1 MHINDGFLLWQW
13 CLFWY
18 ILSFTV
24 VIYGI
29 IKIKKITEESPEL
42 KPLLAVSGA
51 FMFLLSAIKLPS
63 IVPGSSSHPTG
74 NGLSAVIFGPAI
86 TSVLAT
92 IVLLFQAL
100 LLAHGGI
107 STLGANV
114 FAMGIAGPFI
124 AWLIY
129 KGSNKL
135 GIKSSVAIFL
145 AAFSADIVTYVTTA
159 TQLALSFPIPTFS
172 AALFKFM
179 AIYAPTQL
187 PLALAEGFLTVIIWD
202 YIVKLRPDLFER
214 LNLIQNKKVM
224 GAK

>member
-1 MHINDGFLLWQW
+1 MHISDGFLLWQW

-18 ILSFTV
+18 IISFTIV
-24 VIYGI
+24 AFGI
-29 IKIKKITEESPEL
+29 IKIKKITEESHEV

-51 FMFLLSAIKLPS
+51 FMFLLSAINLPS
-63 IVPGSSSHPTG
+63 IGGSSSHPTG

-124 AWLIY
+124 AWIIY
-129 KGSNKL
+129 KGSNRI
-135 GIKSSVAIFL
+135 GIKSSIAIFL
-145 AAFSADIVTYVTTA
+145 AAFSADIVTYITTA
-159 TQLALSFPIPTFS
+159 TQLALSFPIPTFES
-172 AALFKFM
+172 ALLKFM
-179 AIYAPTQL
+179 AIFAWWQI
-187 PLALAEGFLTVIIWD
+187 PLAVVEGILTVIIWD
-202 YIVKLRPDLFER
+202 YIVKLRPDILEK
-214 LNLIQNKKVM
+214 LNLIQSKKTM
-224 GAK
+224 EAK

>member
-1 MHINDGFLLWQW
+1 MHISDGFLLPQW

-18 ILSFTV
+18 IISFTV

-51 FMFLLSAIKLPS
+51 FMFLLSALKLPS
-63 IVPGSSSHPTG
+63 VGGSSTHPTG

-100 LLAHGGI
+100 LIGHGGI

-124 AWLIY
+124 AWLLY
-129 KGSNKL
+129 KGSNKI
-135 GIKSSVAIFL
+135 GIKTSIAIFL
-145 AAFSADIVTYVTTA
+145 AAFSADIVTYLTTA
-159 TQLALSFPIPTFS
+159 TQLALSFPIPTFES
-172 AALFKFM
+172 ALLKFL
-179 AIYAPTQL
+179 AIFAPWQV
-187 PLALAEGFLTVIIWD
+187 PFAVVEGILTVIIWD
-202 YIVKLRPDLFER
+202 YIVKLRPDILEK
-214 LNLIQNKKVM
+214 LNLIQSKKAVE
-224 GAK
+224 AK

>member
-1 MHINDGFLLWQW
+1 MHISDGFLLWQW

-18 ILSFTV
+18 IISFTIV
-24 VIYGI
+24 AYGI
-29 IKIKKITEESPEL
+29 IKIKKITEKSPEL

-51 FMFLLSAIKLPS
+51 FMFLLSAIRFPS
-63 IVPGSSSHPTG
+63 VPGSSSHFTG

-107 STLGANV
+107 TTLGANV

-129 KGSNKL
+129 KSTNKF
-135 GIKSSVAIFL
+135 GIKSSIGIFL
-145 AAFSADIVTYVTTA
+145 AAFSADIVTYATTA
-159 TQLALSFPIPTFS
+159 TQLALSFPIPSFE
-172 AALFKFM
+172 AALLKFIVIF
-179 AIYAPTQL
+179 AYSQI
-187 PLALAEGFLTVIIWD
+187 PLAVIEGILTVIIWE
-202 YIVKLRPDLFER
+202 YIVKLRPDVLEK
-214 LNLIQNKKVM
+214 LNLIQSKKIM
-224 GAK
+224 ESK

>member
-1 MHINDGFLLWQW
+1 MHISDGFLLPQW

-18 ILSFTV
+18 IISFTV

-29 IKIKKITEESPEL
+29 IRIKKITEESPEL

-51 FMFLLSAIKLPS
+51 FMFLLSAIRLPS
-63 IVPGSSSHPTG
+63 VPGSSSHFTG

-114 FAMGIAGPFI
+114 FAMGIAGPFV

-129 KGSNKL
+129 KGVTEF
-135 GIKSSVAIFL
+135 GIKTSIGIFL
-145 AAFSADIVTYVTTA
+145 AAFSADIVTYATTA
-159 TQLALSFPIPTFS
+159 TQLALSFPIPSFE

-179 AIYAPTQL
+179 AIFAYTQI
-187 PLALAEGFLTVIIWD
+187 PLAVVEGILTVIIWD
-202 YIVKLRPDLFER
+202 YIVKLRPDILER
-214 LNLIQNKKVM
+214 LNLIQSKKVM
-224 GAK
+224 EAK